1 MDEQDNL
8 EALLAKAR
16 GGDRTALM
24 GLLEHCGPRV
34 RERIVP
40 KIGGWLQAHLDAD
53 DVMQVTYLEVV
64 LRLDRFTSGGVSGF
78 IAWVTRLAENNLID
92 AVRSL
97 EASKRPSP
105 RKRVSQARRAGGESY
120 LGLVEMLGATYTTP
134 SRDAAKQ
141 EAKSFLEIA
150 LDKLPPDYAKVIR
163 MYDLKGCPIEEVG
176 EALGRSRGAVYML
189 RARAHERLR
198 EAIGTESQFF
208 SYSP

>member
-1 MDEQDNL
+1 MDESDKL
-8 EALLAKAR
+8 EGLLRKAR
-16 GGDRTALM
+16 GGDRSALM
-24 GLLEHCGPRV
+24 SLLEHCGPRV
-34 RERIVP
+34 RERIAP

-64 LRLDRFTSGGVSGF
+64 LRLDKFTSGGVSGF
-78 IAWVTRLAENNLID
+78 MAWVTRLAENNLID
-92 AVRSL
+92 AVRAL

-105 RKRVSQARRAGGESY
+105 RKQVSAARKPGGESY

-134 SRDAAKQ
+134 SRDAAKE
-141 EAKSFLEIA
+141 EAKGFLEIA
-150 LDKLPPDYAKVIR
+150 LEKLPPDYAKAIR
-163 MYDLKGCPIEEVG
+163 MYDLEGCSIEEVG
-176 EALGRSRGAVYML
+176 EALGRSQGAVYML